1 MQGHLNAED
10 AKVSQKAQK
19 IQMKI
24 LIEFFCVFCV
34 FCETFALSAFK
45 NVFSPPSKESQPC

>member
-1 MQGHLNAED
+1 LNAED

>member
-24 LIEFFCVFCV
+24 LIEFFCVFC
-34 FCETFALSAFK
+34 ETFALSAFK
-45 NVFSPPSKESQPC
+45 NVFSPPSPESQPC